1 MMNNV
6 SFTGLQNV
14 GACHVAGTF
23 ERGKMVGTSLLVNLT
38 NDFKGKDLTE
48 YENVMRKCSD
58 SFGHYFP
65 HDKNFLHIQT
75 QKFIFNDEDFETVPQ
90 LIVNG
95 FPVEPETKTMPLF
108 SYIAKLTKRIIG
120 STEGDIK
127 ISNDFK
133 YGPDADIYISDI
145 KISELESSQERRK
158 LILDNIYSLPSAKA
172 GAKNINN
179 DIQAQMMDYFA

>member
-1 MMNNV
+1 MMNNI

-14 GACHVAGTF
+14 GACSVACPVEG
-23 ERGKMVGTSLLVNLT
+23 GKRLGTSLLVNLT
-38 NDFKGKDLTE
+38 NDFKGKDLAE

-58 SFGHYFP
+58 SFDHYFP
-65 HDKNFLHIQT
+65 YDKNFLHVQT
-75 QKFIFNDEDFETVPQ
+75 QKFVPDDEEFETVPQ

-95 FPVEPETKTMPLF
+95 FPVVPETKTMPLF

-120 STEGDIK
+120 SAEGDIK
-127 ISNDFK
+127 IANDFK
-133 YGPDADIYISDI
+133 YGPDADSYISGV
-145 KISELESSQERRK
+145 KISEVEGNQEQRNF
-158 LILDNIYSLPSAKA
+158 ILDNIYSLPAAKY

>member
-90 LIVNG
+90 LVVNG
-95 FPVEPETKTMPLF
+95 YVVPTENKTMPLF
-108 SYIAKLTKRIIG
+108 SYIAKLTKRVLA
-120 STEGDIK
+120 SSEKDIK

-133 YGPDADIYISDI
+133 YGPDGDSYLTGMRVSDNVENPEQ
-145 KISELESSQERRK
+145 KRL
-158 LILDNIYSLPSAKA
+158 LLDSFYSLPEAKK
-172 GAKNINN
+172 GAKSIN
-179 DIQAQMMDYFA
+179 DAIQAQMMDYFA

>member
-108 SYIAKLTKRIIG
+108 
-120 STEGDIK
+120 
-127 ISNDFK
+127 
-133 YGPDADIYISDI
+133 
-145 KISELESSQERRK
+145 
-158 LILDNIYSLPSAKA
+158 
-172 GAKNINN
+172 
-179 DIQAQMMDYFA
+179 